1 MRTGFNMYAEYTQP
15 QLTFLTLVP
24 WFGVSSI
31 RIIKHY
37 YIINSGYTIDY
48 RILNGIDTI
57 TRSTKIINLICR
69 I

>member
-1 MRTGFNMYAEYTQP
+1 MYAEYTQP

-57 TRSTKIINLICR
+57 TRHTKIINLICR